1 MIGTTLGS
9 YHVLSK
15 LGEGGMGEVYR
26 ARDSKLGRDVAIK
39 ILPERFQSDSE
50 RLARFDREARALA
63 AVNHSNIAAIY
74 GVAEEGGTTGLVL
87 ELVDGKTLAE
97 RLRRGPVPIPEA
109 IDIAKQIAAGLDAA
123 HGKDIV
129 HRDLKPSNIKITP
142 QGVVKILDFGLAKAI
157 EDVVVPGA
165 STVTVD
171 ATREGTI
178 VGTAAYMSPEQ
189 TRAQKVDGR
198 TDIWAFGCVLYE
210 MLTGKQAFAG
220 ATISDSI
227 AAILDRDPDWGALPQ
242 QTPPAVRRLLQRCL
256 DKDPQRRL
264 RDIGEVPFQLAP
276 EAAATPRR
284 RAVILG
290 ATLIVAAGLIA
301 AVLLFTRDSRKQFVA
316 AQPIPLTDLN
326 DSAVSPSLSPD
337 GRMLTFIRGGTFG
350 NSAYRGQVYVKLL
363 PSGEPVQLTR
373 DESTKEQ
380 PVFSPDASRIVYS
393 SITPGFRWDSWQVPV
408 LGGAPQPFLPNAS
421 GLVWID
427 PRKLMYSEIMSG
439 VHMGI
444 VTSTESRGEERSI
457 YFPPMQ
463 GGMAHRSALSP
474 DGKSVLIVEM
484 DGGGWLP
491 CRLMPFDGS
500 NTGRAVGPR
509 ASQCTTA
516 AWSPDGQWMYFSS
529 NAENGFHI
537 WRQRYPDGVPEQI
550 TFGPTEQE
558 GTAISEDGKALITSM
573 GTQLATISLHDLA
586 GEHPLTSETF
596 AMLPTF
602 APSVGRVFYL
612 VRSVSARAY
621 ASGELWSVNVA
632 NGQKERMFPGRVMGS
647 YSISS
652 DAKKVVF
659 TTVEDEADRGVW
671 IADLDRRAPPRQLTK
686 GGEFRAFF
694 GAPGEIVYLSQGPVR
709 YLYRMK
715 EDGSENR
722 RISPKPITYLVSV
735 SPDGGWAVTLNARE
749 DSNGGGTRLE
759 LLSLADEPS
768 FALCSDDCS
777 LGFGPARVQAPP
789 IHWSVDGKL
798 LSVSLQYF
806 GLRTPRTVLLP
817 YRSDLPLARQYP
829 KGLKTEADLSQESG
843 GEGDRGAKRL
853 SCHRLFVLGLAAC
866 DPEQPVPD
874 PDSSLSS
881 RVAHGRITLQTP
893 SDVNGRAGQ
902 GDWPLTT
909 ASTDCRATAG
919 RRREPKSTPQEVV
932 ARRSAERH
940 PNAAARV
947 AARST
952 VGRLAVVPLTDR
964 PGIVSPT
971 GARTA
976 HRDLDGELCACRH
989 LDGTRRE

>member
-26 ARDSKLGRDVAIK
+26 ARDSKLGREVAIK
-39 ILPERFQSDSE
+39 ILPEPFQSDLD

-63 AVNHSNIAAIY
+63 AVNHSNIATIY
-74 GVAEEGGTTGLVL
+74 GVEERNGITALVL
-87 ELVDGKTLAE
+87 ELVEGKTLAD
-97 RLRRGPVPIPEA
+97 RLRRGPIPLGDA
-109 IDIAKQIAAGLDAA
+109 IEIAKQIAAGLDAA

-142 QGVVKILDFGLAKAI
+142 EGVVKILDFGLAKAV
-157 EDVVVPGA
+157 EEVAPGA
-165 STVTVD
+165 STLTID
-171 ATREGTI
+171 ATREGAI

-189 TRAQKVDGR
+189 ARGQKVDRR
-198 TDIWAFGCVLYE
+198 TDIWAFGCVLFE
-210 MLTGKQAFAG
+210 MLSGKQAFGG

-227 AAILDRDPDWGALPQ
+227 AAILDRDPDWTKLPPAA
-242 QTPPAVRRLLQRCL
+242 PPAVRRLLQRCL
-256 DKDPQRRL
+256 EKDPQRRL
-264 RDIGEVPFQLAP
+264 RDIGEVPFLLAP
-276 EAAATPRR
+276 EVAATPRHG
-284 RAVILG
+284 VVTVG
-290 ATLIVAAGLIA
+290 ATLIVAVGLIT
-301 AVLLFTRDSRKQFVA
+301 AVFLFTRDSPKPFVA
-316 AQPIPLTDLN
+316 AQPIPLTDFN
-326 DSAVSPSLSPD
+326 DSAVAPSLSSG

-373 DESTKEQ
+373 DESNKEQ
-380 PVFSPDASRIVYS
+380 PVFSPDASRIIYS

-427 PRKLMYSEIMSG
+427 PRQLMYSEIMSG

-444 VTSTESRGEERSI
+444 VTSTESRGEHRSI
-457 YFPPMQ
+457 YFPLMQ
-463 GGMAHRSALSP
+463 GGMAHRAALSP
-474 DGKSVLIVEM
+474 DRKSVLIVEM

-500 NTGRAVGPR
+500 NTGRAVGPP

-586 GEHPLTSETF
+586 GDHPLTSETF
-596 AMLPTF
+596 AMVPTF

-612 VRSVSARAY
+612 VRSMSARAY
-621 ASGELWSVNVA
+621 ASGELWSVNLT

-647 YSISS
+647 YSISP

-659 TTVEDEADRGVW
+659 TTAEDEADRGVW

-686 GGEFRAFF
+686 GGEFRAYF

-715 EDGSENR
+715 EDGSDNR

-735 SPDGGWAVTLNARE
+735 SPDGGWAVALNPRE

-759 LLSLADEPS
+759 LVSLAGEPS

-789 IHWSVDGKL
+789 IHWSADGKF

-817 YRSDLPLARQYP
+817 YRTDLPLARQYP
-829 KGLKTEADLSQESG
+829 KGLNNEADVIG
-843 GEGDRGAKRL
+843 NPGAKVINEPNV
-853 SCHRLFVLGLAAC
+853 FPA
-866 DPEQPVPD
+866 
-874 PDSSLSS
+874 
-881 RVAHGRITLQTP
+881 
-893 SDVNGRAGQ
+893 
-902 GDWPLTT
+902 T
-909 ASTDCRATAG
+909 AS
-919 RRREPKSTPQEVV
+919 SYLVW
-932 ARRSAERH
+932 
-940 PNAAARV
+940 
-947 AARST
+947 
-952 VGRLAVVPLTDR
+952 RLATQSNLYQIPIPR
-964 PGIVSPT
+964 
-971 GARTA
+971 
-976 HRDLDGELCACRH
+976 
-989 LDGTRRE
+989 

>member
-1 MIGTTLGS
+1 
-9 YHVLSK
+9 
-15 LGEGGMGEVYR
+15 
-26 ARDSKLGRDVAIK
+26 
-39 ILPERFQSDSE
+39 
-50 RLARFDREARALA
+50 
-63 AVNHSNIAAIY
+63 
-74 GVAEEGGTTGLVL
+74 
-87 ELVDGKTLAE
+87 
-97 RLRRGPVPIPEA
+97 
-109 IDIAKQIAAGLDAA
+109 
-123 HGKDIV
+123 
-129 HRDLKPSNIKITP
+129 
-142 QGVVKILDFGLAKAI
+142 
-157 EDVVVPGA
+157 
-165 STVTVD
+165 
-171 ATREGTI
+171 
-178 VGTAAYMSPEQ
+178 
-189 TRAQKVDGR
+189 
-198 TDIWAFGCVLYE
+198 
-210 MLTGKQAFAG
+210 
-220 ATISDSI
+220 
-227 AAILDRDPDWGALPQ
+227 
-242 QTPPAVRRLLQRCL
+242 
-256 DKDPQRRL
+256 
-264 RDIGEVPFQLAP
+264 
-276 EAAATPRR
+276 
-284 RAVILG
+284 
-290 ATLIVAAGLIA
+290 
-301 AVLLFTRDSRKQFVA
+301 
-316 AQPIPLTDLN
+316 
-326 DSAVSPSLSPD
+326 
-337 GRMLTFIRGGTFG
+337 MLTFIRGGTFG

-427 PRKLMYSEIMSG
+427 PRQLMYSEIMSG

-444 VTSTESRGEERSI
+444 VTSTESRGERRSV
-457 YFPPMQ
+457 YFPPIQ

-573 GTQLATISLHDLA
+573 GTQLATISLHDPE

-602 APSVGRVFYL
+602 VPSVGRVFYL

-735 SPDGGWAVTLNARE
+735 SPDGGWAVVLNPRE

-759 LLSLADEPS
+759 LVSLAGEPS
-768 FALCSDDCS
+768 FALCTDDCS

-789 IHWSVDGKL
+789 IHWSADGKL

-806 GLRTPRTVLLP
+806 DLRTPHTVLLP

-829 KGLKTEADLSQESG
+829 KGLKIEADLV
-843 GEGDRGAKRL
+843 RNPGAKVINEPNV
-853 SCHRLFVLGLAAC
+853 FPA
-866 DPEQPVPD
+866 
-874 PDSSLSS
+874 
-881 RVAHGRITLQTP
+881 
-893 SDVNGRAGQ
+893 
-902 GDWPLTT
+902 T
-909 ASTDCRATAG
+909 AS
-919 RRREPKSTPQEVV
+919 SYLVW
-932 ARRSAERH
+932 
-940 PNAAARV
+940 
-947 AARST
+947 
-952 VGRLAVVPLTDR
+952 RLATQSNLYQIPIPR
-964 PGIVSPT
+964 
-971 GARTA
+971 
-976 HRDLDGELCACRH
+976 
-989 LDGTRRE
+989 